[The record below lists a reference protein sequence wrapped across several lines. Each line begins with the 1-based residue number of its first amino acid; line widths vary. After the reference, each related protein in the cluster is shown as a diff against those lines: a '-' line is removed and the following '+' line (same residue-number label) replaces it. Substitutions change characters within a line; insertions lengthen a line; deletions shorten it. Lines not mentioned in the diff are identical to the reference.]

1 MVHAVVIALTVVCAD
16 VSLCAGWTVLA
27 WGLRGASYEEGRP
40 TAEDELSVAAGWAM
54 LVIVVLMHVVA
65 PIGGALARRWAVP
78 IGVLLG
84 TCAAPL
90 AYAAISLA
98 LALYVA
104 TLP

>member
-27 WGLRGASYEEGRP
+27 WGLRGSSYEEGRP

-54 LVIVVLMHVVA
+54 LAMVVLMHVAA
-65 PIGGALARRWAVP
+65 PIGGVVARRWAVP
-78 IGVLLG
+78 VGVMLG

-90 AYAAISLA
+90 ALAVISLA
-98 LALYVA
+98 LTVYVA
-104 TLP
+104 TLR